1 MCACVR
7 ASVWVRVCVREC
19 VYEVACVYQYTTES
33 SACFREILTFVWGG
47 LCVWGGG
54 WGGFLL
60 QEPAAIAGKFCV
72 CVCLYVYVCVC
83 VFSVAAKLCVCVC
96 LFVFMSACRIFPPL
110 LKNILSRYFFAQKTS
125 TFPVFLLTQMRF
137 MYTYLCVLALSTCY
151 TCARL
156 IHTKPCQKLML
167 NST

>member
-1 MCACVR
+1 MY
-7 ASVWVRVCVREC
+7 VCVC
-19 VYEVACVYQYTTES
+19 V
-33 SACFREILTFVWGG
+33 G
-47 LCVWGGG
+47 
-54 WGGFLL
+54 GGFLL

-83 VFSVAAKLCVCVC
+83 VFSVAGKLCVCVC
-96 LFVFMSACRIFPPL
+96 VFVFVSACCVFPPL
-110 LKNILSRYFFAQKTS
+110 LKSYSFPIFFAQKIR

-156 IHTKPCQKLML
+156 IHTKPCQKPML
-167 NST
+167 NPT